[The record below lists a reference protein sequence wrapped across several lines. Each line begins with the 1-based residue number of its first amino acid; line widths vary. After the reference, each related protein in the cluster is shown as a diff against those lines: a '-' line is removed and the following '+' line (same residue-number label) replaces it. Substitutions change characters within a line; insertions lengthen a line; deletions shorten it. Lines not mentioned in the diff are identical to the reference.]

1 MQYLKSVCVCV
12 CVCVCLCV
20 RAEAGTKELE
30 TVKEL
35 WGRQLRGLQSKKVPK
50 ETKSGQKGTKKAPS
64 PTTAR
69 GPTSTRG
76 QVNTSGHATTKAST
90 TRPKS
95 ATRGQTSTKSTTKGS
110 GKKSTQ
116 NEAKKGSSGKGKDKN
131 TAERVTPVVP
141 TRKSAVES
149 LLAAREG
156 SGGSEGERGEPGAGA
171 SSEGARS
178 DLLTA
183 SKTRYFKVRVCVFV
197 CACICL
203 HSHVEWRKG
212 LYCVAPLITLLNNIQ
227 TCFLFHLYK
236 Q

>member
-1 MQYLKSVCVCV
+1 M
-12 CVCVCLCV
+12 

-64 PTTAR
+64 PTSAR

-116 NEAKKGSSGKGKDKN
+116 NEAKKSSSSGKGKDKN
-131 TAERVTPVVP
+131 TAERVTPAVP

-156 SGGSEGERGEPGAGA
+156 SGGSEGERGGPGAGA
-171 SSEGARS
+171 SSEGARP

-183 SKTRYFKVRVCVFV
+183 SKTRYFKVRGCG
-197 CACICL
+197 
-203 HSHVEWRKG
+203 E
-212 LYCVAPLITLLNNIQ
+212 
-227 TCFLFHLYK
+227 
-236 Q
+236 